1 MTARIPPY
9 GGGVEIGVYTF
20 ADVSLTPN
28 GMGPAQRAE
37 VARRSPAPVD
47 STP

>member
-1 MTARIPPY
+1 MALGTVPHRAVMTAIELLGTKVAPT
-9 GGGVEIGVYTF
+9 V
-20 ADVSLTPN
+20 
-28 GMGPAQRAE
+28 RAE